1 MPIEF
6 KMPDPGEGIHE
17 AEVLEIN
24 VSEGDRV
31 EEGQT
36 VMLVETDKASVEIP
50 APVTGKVKEI
60 RVSVGDVVKV
70 GEVLMIFVEVD
81 EKTTEE
87 QPAGEKESGD
97 KKGESEEK
105 NGKKKGKSDESEEI
119 KEEEREAA
127 PEKEQEEEKK
137 SESAAKKDK
146 DQKAKTEKDRAA
158 PDDEKGESAERAQRK
173 TPVPATPA
181 TRRLARELDVVL
193 DVVKGSGPGGRVTP
207 ADVKAH
213 AEKPKKKPDKKER
226 AAPAKTTEA
235 ERPDLPDFSQ
245 WGEVEHTPLRSVRRT
260 TAKRMALSWSEVP
273 QVTHEDIADVT
284 DLEKLRQDNKA
295 DIEEKGGALTLT
307 VFAIK
312 AAVAALKTYPR
323 FNASLD
329 TESKEIILKKY
340 FHIGVAVDTQK
351 GLLVPVVRDA
361 DCKSMVELAKEVYE
375 LAERTRQ
382 GEVEPK
388 DMTGGT
394 FTITNVG
401 PLGGTG
407 FTPIINYP
415 QVAILGLAR
424 ARLQPLVRGKIDDF
438 EIVARLMLPLCLG
451 FDHRIVDGADAAR
464 FMGEIIRLLESPE
477 NLMLSQ

>member
-1 MPIEF
+1 MPVEF

-36 VMLVETDKASVEIP
+36 VMLVETDKASVEVP
-50 APVTGKVKEI
+50 APVTGTVKEI
-60 RVSVGDVVKV
+60 RVNVGDVIEV
-70 GEVLMIFVEVD
+70 GEVLMVFVEAD
-81 EKTTEE
+81 EKEDE
-87 QPAGEKESGD
+87 APAGD
-97 KKGESEEK
+97 RESEK
-105 NGKKKGKSDESEEI
+105 QKSEEPS
-119 KEEEREAA
+119 EEEREAA
-127 PEKEQEEEKK
+127 SREEEKK
-137 SESAAKKDK
+137 EKKKAKDK
-146 DQKAKTEKDRAA
+146 NEAEAEKEKKEAEPEKDKEPPEAEKA
-158 PDDEKGESAERAQRK
+158 ESDDESQGKR
-173 TPVPATPA
+173 PVPATPA
-181 TRRLARELDVVL
+181 TRRLARELDVAL
-193 DVVKGSGPGGRVTP
+193 DKVKGSGPGGRVTP
-207 ADVKAH
+207 EDIKAQ
-213 AEKPKKKPDKKER
+213 AEEPEKKTAKKEK
-226 AAPAKTTEA
+226 AAPVKTTEA
-235 ERPDLPDFSQ
+235 ERPELPDFSQ

-260 TAKRMALSWSEVP
+260 TAKRMARSWSEVP
-273 QVTHEDIADVT
+273 QVTHEDVADVT
-284 DLEKLRQDNKA
+284 ALEKLRQNNKA

-312 AAVAALKTYPR
+312 AAVAALKAHPR

-329 TESKEIILKKY
+329 TEAQEIILKKY
-340 FHIGVAVDTQK
+340 FHIGIAVDTDK

-361 DCKSMVELAKEVYE
+361 DCKSMVELAREVYE

-415 QVAILGLAR
+415 QVAILGLAK
-424 ARLQPLVRGKIDDF
+424 ARLQPVVHGKVDDF
-438 EIVARLMLPLCLG
+438 EVVPRLMLPLCLG

>member
-1 MPIEF
+1 MPVEF

-17 AEVLEIN
+17 AEVLEIH

-36 VMLVETDKASVEIP
+36 VMLVETDKASVEVP
-50 APVTGKVKEI
+50 APVSGKVKEI
-60 RVSVGDVVKV
+60 RVKVGDVVEV
-70 GEVLMIFVEVD
+70 GEVLMVFLKED
-81 EKTTEE
+81 EIEE
-87 QPAGEKESGD
+87 NEKAAEKESA
-97 KKGESEEK
+97 EPATE
-105 NGKKKGKSDESEEI
+105 GK
-119 KEEEREAA
+119 
-127 PEKEQEEEKK
+127 EEEKK
-137 SESAAKKDK
+137 KEEEKEE
-146 DQKAKTEKDRAA
+146 AKTQEESKEEQREEGEEKERKAE
-158 PDDEKGESAERAQRK
+158 PEKEKKPPKAEKPEAEDGAKRK
-173 TPVPATPA
+173 GPVPATPA
-181 TRRLARELDVVL
+181 TRRLARELDVDL
-193 DVVKGSGPGGRVTP
+193 DQVKGSGPGGRVTP
-207 ADVKAH
+207 EDVKAH
-213 AEKPKKKPDKKER
+213 AEAPEKKPEKEKKA
-226 AAPAKTTEA
+226 AAPKPAGVKHPE
-235 ERPDLPDFSQ
+235 LPDFSE
-245 WGEVEHTPLRSVRRT
+245 WGEVERTPLRSVRRT

-273 QVTHEDIADVT
+273 QVTHEDVADIT

-329 TESKEIILKKY
+329 TEAQEIILKKY
-340 FHIGVAVDTQK
+340 FHIGIAVDTEK

-424 ARLQPLVRGKIDDF
+424 ARLQPVIQGDRDDF
-438 EIVARLMLPLCLG
+438 NVVPRLMLPLCLG

-464 FMGEIIRLLESPE
+464 FLGEVIHLLESPE
-477 NLMLSQ
+477 NLMLAQ

>member
-70 GEVLMIFVEVD
+70 GGVLMIFVEVD

-87 QPAGEKESGD
+87 QPAGEKEPGD

-193 DVVKGSGPGGRVTP
+193 DEVKGSGPGGRVTP
-207 ADVKAH
+207 GDVKAH

>member
-1 MPIEF
+1 MPVEF

-17 AEVLEIN
+17 AEVLEIH

-36 VMLVETDKASVEIP
+36 VMLVETDKASVEVP
-50 APVTGKVKEI
+50 APVSGKVKEI
-60 RVSVGDVVKV
+60 RVKVGDVVEV
-70 GEVLMIFVEVD
+70 GEVLMVFLKED
-81 EKTTEE
+81 EIEE
-87 QPAGEKESGD
+87 NEKAAEKESA
-97 KKGESEEK
+97 EPATE
-105 NGKKKGKSDESEEI
+105 GK
-119 KEEEREAA
+119 
-127 PEKEQEEEKK
+127 EEEKK
-137 SESAAKKDK
+137 KEEEKEE
-146 DQKAKTEKDRAA
+146 AKTQEESKEEQREEGEEKERKAE
-158 PDDEKGESAERAQRK
+158 PEKEKKPPKAEKPEAEDGVKRK
-173 TPVPATPA
+173 GPVPATPA
-181 TRRLARELDVVL
+181 TRRLARELDVDL
-193 DVVKGSGPGGRVTP
+193 DQVKGSGPGGRVTP
-207 ADVKAH
+207 EDVKAH
-213 AEKPKKKPDKKER
+213 AEAPEKKPEKEKKA
-226 AAPAKTTEA
+226 AAPKPAGVKHPE
-235 ERPDLPDFSQ
+235 LPDFSE
-245 WGEVEHTPLRSVRRT
+245 WGEVERTPLRSVRRT

-273 QVTHEDIADVT
+273 QVTHEDVADIT

-329 TESKEIILKKY
+329 TEAQEIILKKY
-340 FHIGVAVDTQK
+340 FHIGIAVDTEK

-424 ARLQPLVRGKIDDF
+424 ARLQPVIQGDRDDF
-438 EIVARLMLPLCLG
+438 NVVPRLMLPLCLG

-464 FMGEIIRLLESPE
+464 FLGEVIHLLESPE
-477 NLMLSQ
+477 NLMLAQ